1 MSTGRRLAT
10 GNKLTVLCR
19 SFPNLL
25 FLLSIYFWHATCY
38 LKTKAAKV
46 AMTKRINEQMN
57 KMTSVLWIDS
67 VGTLNPRDLNAF
79 KEQAIALVPA
89 CLTQVS
95 EHDFMSADVVVVN
108 VVGKSSALTDLLATL
123 ASCNLSLPVIARVP
137 RDNFDLV
144 IKTMRQGA
152 LTAVPDHKLDPME
165 WRQIFDAAEIKSN
178 SSKSAYVFADPVSR
192 NLLALAERVAS
203 VDVTVLLAGPTGSG
217 KEVLARILHDASP
230 RHEGPFI
237 AFNCAAMPENLVEDM
252 LFGHDKGS
260 FTGATKVQPGLFE
273 QAQGGTIFLDE
284 IGEMSFHLQAK
295 FLRILQERK
304 FMRLGGQKMI
314 DLDIRVIAAT
324 NRNLKDAIIER
335 TFREDL
341 YFRLSAFKL
350 TIPPL
355 RERTGDIVPLVEQF
369 ISQQSGQNLAMTF
382 TPAAEQSLLAYPWPG
397 NVRELHNVIIRA
409 MVLAQQGPIDTEHL
423 IFDDIPSMDSSDQGF
438 TRNLATENTFATQP
452 FYSDTASRETA
463 ASKPVD
469 QLSDAIKSSEYKTIS
484 EALQAS
490 RSRDQ
495 AAEKLGISPRTLR
508 HKLQRL
514 REQGMPVTRAYAR

>member
-1 MSTGRRLAT
+1 MS
-10 GNKLTVLCR
+10 
-19 SFPNLL
+19 
-25 FLLSIYFWHATCY
+25 
-38 LKTKAAKV
+38 
-46 AMTKRINEQMN
+46 

-67 VGTLNPRDLNAF
+67 TASLSPRDLSAF
-79 KEQAIALVPA
+79 KEQSMTLVPA
-89 CLTQVS
+89 CLSNVS
-95 EHDFMSADVVVVN
+95 EQDFKAADVVVVN
-108 VVGKSSALTDLLATL
+108 VVVKSGALTEVFAKQ
-123 ASCNLSLPVIARVP
+123 AAYSVSVPVIARVP
-137 RDNFDLV
+137 RDSFDLV
-144 IKTMRQGA
+144 ISAMRQGA
-152 LTAVPDHKLDPME
+152 LTAVPDHKLD
-165 WRQIFDAAEIKSN
+165 AAEWQQVFEAANIKST
-178 SSKSAYVFADPVSR
+178 SSTSAYVFADPVSR
-192 NLLALAERVAS
+192 NLLALAERVAK

-217 KEVLARILHDASP
+217 KEVLAHILHDASP
-230 RHEGPFI
+230 RHAGPFI

-304 FMRLGGQKMI
+304 FMRLGGQKLI

-324 NRNLKDAIIER
+324 NRNLKDAIVER

-355 RERTGDIVPLVEQF
+355 RERTLDIMPLVTQF
-369 ISQQSGQNLAMTF
+369 IAQQSGQNMAMTLSHD
-382 TPAAEQSLLAYPWPG
+382 AEQSLLAYPWPG
-397 NVRELHNVIIRA
+397 NVRELQNVIIRA
-409 MVLAQQGPIDTEHL
+409 MVLAQQGVIGCEHL
-423 IFDDIPSMDSSDQGF
+423 IFDDIATMDSVPQIN
-438 TRNLATENTFATQP
+438 TRDDSSRQFMPQDRVIAQP
-452 FYSDTASRETA
+452 FYADQTAESNVGKTI
-463 ASKPVD
+463 D
-469 QLSDAIKSSEYKTIS
+469 QLSEAVKSSEYKTIL

-514 REQGMPVTRAYAR
+514 REQGMSVTRAYAR

>member
-1 MSTGRRLAT
+1 
-10 GNKLTVLCR
+10 
-19 SFPNLL
+19 
-25 FLLSIYFWHATCY
+25 
-38 LKTKAAKV
+38 
-46 AMTKRINEQMN
+46 MN

-67 VGTLNPRDLNAF
+67 AGTLNGRDVSAF
-79 KEQAIALVPA
+79 KEQDIALVPS
-89 CLTQVS
+89 CLSQLS
-95 EHDFMSADVVVVN
+95 ENDFMSADVVVVN
-108 VVGKSSALTDLLATL
+108 LVGKSSALKEVLAKL
-123 ASCNLSLPVIARVP
+123 AVCKQSVPVIARVP
-137 RDNFDLV
+137 RDNFELV

-152 LTAVPDHKLDPME
+152 LTAVPDHQLEPLE
-165 WRQIFDAAEIKSN
+165 WRQIFDAAEIKPN

-304 FMRLGGQKMI
+304 FMRLGGQKTI

-324 NRNLKDAIIER
+324 NRNLKDAIVER

-355 RERTGDIVPLVEQF
+355 RERTGDIIPLVEQF
-369 ISQQSGQNLAMTF
+369 IAQQSGQNLAMTF
-382 TPAAEQSLLAYPWPG
+382 TSAAERSLVAYPWPG
-397 NVRELHNVIIRA
+397 NVRELQNVIIRA

-423 IFDDIPSMDSSDQGF
+423 IFDDIPSMDSPDQGLMR
-438 TRNLATENTFATQP
+438 TPVADNTFAGQS
-452 FYSDTASRETA
+452 FYADTLPREASP
-463 ASKPVD
+463 SKPID
-469 QLSDAIKSSEYKTIS
+469 HLSDAIKSSEYKTIS

>member
-1 MSTGRRLAT
+1 M
-10 GNKLTVLCR
+10 
-19 SFPNLL
+19 
-25 FLLSIYFWHATCY
+25 
-38 LKTKAAKV
+38 
-46 AMTKRINEQMN
+46 QMN

-67 VGTLNPRDLNAF
+67 TASLNPRDITAF
-79 KEQAIALVPA
+79 KEQAIAMVPA
-89 CLTQVS
+89 CLSNVS
-95 EHDFMSADVVVVN
+95 EHDFMAADVVVVN
-108 VVGKSSALTDLLATL
+108 IVGKSAALKEVLAKL
-123 ASCNLSLPVIARVP
+123 AASNLTVPVIARVP
-137 RDNFDLV
+137 RENFDLV

-152 LTAVPDHKLDPME
+152 LTAVPDHKLAPME
-165 WRQIFDAAEIKSN
+165 WRQIFDAADIKSN
-178 SSKSAYVFADPVSR
+178 SSNSAYIFADPVSR
-192 NLLALAERVAS
+192 SLLALAERVAK

-230 RHEGPFI
+230 RHGGPFI

-304 FMRLGGQKMI
+304 FMRLGGQKVI

-324 NRNLKDAIIER
+324 NRNLKEAIVER

-355 RERTGDIVPLVEQF
+355 RERTGDIIPLVKQF
-369 ISQQSGQNLAMTF
+369 ISQQSGQNLSMTL
-382 TPAAEQSLLAYPWPG
+382 TANAETSLEAYPWPG
-397 NVRELHNVIIRA
+397 NVRELQNVIIRA

-423 IFDDIPSMDSSDQGF
+423 IFDDIPTIGSVDQDF
-438 TRNLATENTFATQP
+438 SRHLMSQNSVTAQP
-452 FYSDTASRETA
+452 FYSDRGPETA
-463 ASKPVD
+463 TTNGAVD
-469 QLSDAIKSSEYKTIS
+469 QLSDAVKSSEYKTIS